1 MNEKLKTVV
10 TTVKTKWTDASK
22 MAKILIIS
30 IPVVVIAIIIVLC
43 VMLNSNKSTA
53 VLFSGLSASESGEI
67 ASAIQELGVTD
78 VTVNTNGDIIV
89 PAEKADSLRMQMWAQ
104 GYPKTTINYDIWN
117 NGVDLWSTDTD
128 KREVKRQQLESRLG
142 ATIAS
147 MDKIQSATANITL
160 PEVSN
165 YALSDN
171 KCESQCAVFIQLK
184 ADAEP
189 LTNEEVRAIY
199 RGVTTSVEGLTK
211 ENVSIMDSKLNS
223 YEWVDPELDQPE
235 EDEDTDKSGVDIA
248 RKRLEFEQEF
258 VQVLKDG
265 LGDMFTKMYGE
276 DGFAFNVSARL
287 NYDSRNTESTQ
298 YTPAEGTDH
307 GVKDHEDKVTW
318 GGALDEDGGI
328 VGVTPNADLSPD
340 YPTYTGLEDGQ
351 NYYYNKEEIQYSV
364 SNVKETV
371 TKDGYSIDSLSVGLV
386 VNQTNMT
393 QGERD
398 ALQAIVANAAGT
410 TVDLVSV
417 YNIPFALSAT
427 NNGGANGDGNLQII
441 TPPVDTFRNTLLYVV
456 VGLGIVLILLLVMT
470 LMMSHSRKKKI
481 RRRQEAAFAAAA
493 QSGQT
498 QTAAGATAQE
508 QDSPEEV
515 DFNIASLTEEAAK
528 ESRETILKREISD
541 FSKTN
546 PEIVA
551 QIIKNMMKAE

>member
-128 KREVKRQQLESRLG
+128 KREVKRQQLEARLG

-171 KCESQCAVFIQLK
+171 KGESQCAVFIQLK

-307 GVKDHEDKVTW
+307 GVKDHEDKVAW

-508 QDSPEEV
+508 QESPEEV

>member
-10 TTVKTKWTDASK
+10 TTVKTNWTDASK

-171 KCESQCAVFIQLK
+171 KGESQCAVFIQLK

-481 RRRQEAAFAAAA
+481 RRRQEAAFAAAT

-498 QTAAGATAQE
+498 QAAAGATAQE
-508 QDSPEEV
+508 QESPEEV

>member
-53 VLFSGLSASESGEI
+53 VLFSGLSTSESGEI

-171 KCESQCAVFIQLK
+171 KGESQCAVFIQLK

-508 QDSPEEV
+508 QESPEEV

>member
-128 KREVKRQQLESRLG
+128 KREVKRQQLEARLG

-171 KCESQCAVFIQLK
+171 KGESQCAVFIQLK

-307 GVKDHEDKVTW
+307 GVKDHEDKAAW

-508 QDSPEEV
+508 QESPEEV

>member
-10 TTVKTKWTDASK
+10 TTVKTKWMDASK

-171 KCESQCAVFIQLK
+171 KGESQCAVFIQLK

-508 QDSPEEV
+508 QESPEEV

>member
-171 KCESQCAVFIQLK
+171 KGESQCAVFIQLK

-307 GVKDHEDKVTW
+307 GVKDHEDKAAW
-318 GGALDEDGGI
+318 GGVLDEDGGI

-427 NNGGANGDGNLQII
+427 NNGTNGDGNLQII

-481 RRRQEAAFAAAA
+481 RRRQEAAFAAAT

-498 QTAAGATAQE
+498 QAAAGATAQE
-508 QDSPEEV
+508 QESPEEV